1 MGEVRAYNVSTNTW
15 NYSLS
20 DMPAARY
27 SMNGAGVINGKIYVS
42 GGRTSNRASPPS
54 ADLFV
59 YDPVTNAWTQKRS
72 MPEGGAQGVTGVIE
86 SKLYVVTFSPGL
98 PDGVA
103 NFFRYDPT
111 ADSWSRLP
119 QPKPYFFLGGGGAV
133 IGGKLYLIAPHVLVY
148 DPATNQWNTKGPL
161 PGDLT
166 GAPVAL
172 SGKLYLFGMDTR
184 PFTGHP
190 GIFVYHPVT
199 DIWTQLPLL
208 TTLTFS
214 EATDIVASRVF
225 LLNGQPRVEVVGGSR
240 PGNNQQYVP

>member
-1 MGEVRAYNVSTNTW
+1 MRRDMPLDMISQADAVVPNAAGQSILYTIAGQKTGVFPPVPMGEVRAYNVSTNIW

-59 YDPVTNAWTQKRS
+59 YDPVTDAWTQKRS
-72 MPEGGAQGVTGVIE
+72 MPEGGAEGVTGVIKN
-86 SKLYVVTFSPGL
+86 KLYVVTFSPGL

-103 NFFRYDPT
+103 NVFRYDPT
-111 ADSWSRLP
+111 TDSWSRLP

-172 SGKLYLFGMDTR
+172 DGKLYLFGRDTR
-184 PFTGHP
+184 LFTGHP
-190 GIFVYHPVT
+190 GIFVS
-199 DIWTQLPLL
+199 L
-208 TTLTFS
+208 S
-214 EATDIVASRVF
+214 
-225 LLNGQPRVEVVGGSR
+225 
-240 PGNNQQYVP
+240 